1 MTDEDVRTVSMT
13 RARAAVHA
21 LYLEVIDGPDV
32 GRVEQLSDG
41 AVSLGT
47 AATNAIVLTD
57 PTVSR
62 FHAEVA
68 MRRGRI
74 VVTDPGSTNG
84 TRIGPVVL
92 RGGSAELDSG
102 GVLVLGDTRVRI
114 DVLDAEN
121 PRRGPM
127 GLSASDEDDDF
138 VAPFGDLWSTSAS
151 MKQPLADLARVAR
164 TDVPVL
170 IHGESGTGKELAAR
184 ALHDRS
190 ARAERPFVTVDC
202 GAIAPQLVA
211 SQLFGHERG
220 AFTGADRRRI
230 GAFEQAQRGTV
241 FLDEVGELGPDL
253 QAMLLGV
260 LERRRFNRVG
270 GHETVSVDV
279 RVVSAT
285 HRDLRAAVNSGA
297 FRLDLYYRLA
307 SVRVAL
313 PPLRERLDDLQPL
326 IRHFLNEQAPR
337 GGQPT
342 ALEDLFEHEDLV
354 AMERHPWPGNV
365 RELRNVVGA
374 AIALGRASPLETLV
388 APSASTGQGASGG
401 DAGLD
406 DSALLALDY
415 KAAKREIVERFER
428 RYLEQLLARVQ
439 GNVRAASRE
448 ARLERN
454 HLTEL
459 LRRHQLLPNKP

>member
-1 MTDEDVRTVSMT
+1 MTDDDVRTVAMA
-13 RARAAVHA
+13 RARAALHA

-32 GRVEQLSDG
+32 GRIEELSDG
-41 AVSLGT
+41 VISLGT
-47 AATNAIVLTD
+47 AATNTLVLTD

-84 TRIGPVVL
+84 TRIGPIVL

-114 DVLDAEN
+114 DVLDRDPE
-121 PRRGPM
+121 G
-127 GLSASDEDDDF
+127 DDF
-138 VAPFGDLWSTSAS
+138 VAPFGDLWSTSPS
-151 MKQPLADLARVAR
+151 MKQPLSDLARVAK

-170 IHGESGTGKELAAR
+170 LQGESGTGKELAAR

-241 FLDEVGELGPDL
+241 FLDEVGELGPEL

-260 LERRRFNRVG
+260 LERRRFQRVG

-313 PPLRERLDDLQPL
+313 PPLRERVDDIQPL
-326 IRHFLNEQAPR
+326 IRHFLTELAP
-337 GGQPT
+337 GSPSSGQGSIP
-342 ALEDLFEHEDLV
+342 LEDLFEHQDLV
-354 AMERHPWPGNV
+354 AMERHAWPGNV
-365 RELRNVVGA
+365 RELRNVVAA
-374 AIALGRASPLETLV
+374 AIALGRATPLDTFV
-388 APSASTGQGASGG
+388 SPSAMGTPPGSASMPP
-401 DAGLD
+401 AALD
-406 DSALLALDY
+406 DSALLALDF
-415 KAAKREIVERFER
+415 KAAKREVVERFER
-428 RYLEQLLARVQ
+428 RYLEQLLGRVQ

-448 ARLERN
+448 SRLERN

-459 LRRHQLLPNKP
+459 LRRHQLLPNKG